1 MLVYILT
8 ARELP
13 LPDFL
18 LRKIETRLAEADF
31 TIKFGHARLDPTG
44 KILLQDVQLRSKH
57 FDEPLLTSRVVYVRR
72 NFWSILAGRP
82 IPDEIRLEGAII
94 QLPALLSPSGTA
106 EPLVRDLAA
115 VLRHDDNVWHID
127 QLNGRLGRLKVT
139 VQGDIITQHTARSK
153 VVSPQEITTKFLQMG
168 RRFILNVNQLEA
180 FENPTLNIHLE
191 TESGGV
197 ANTATCSFT
206 ADSAHHPWAQP
217 VESGS
222 MTIATKFRFDGR
234 GEQTVLLNA
243 TTREINY
250 DQQCS
255 LKTINAVITARFNAE
270 PLSINLSAA
279 RIAIGSLEIDGE
291 RVAGPM
297 IRADLRKWPEIKLST
312 ALQIEGEPITAE
324 ISADVK
330 ERTARVA
337 IEGTGS
343 PSIINRMLS
352 KHTPRAAPY
361 FIFADPVSVTAEAVL
376 SSGWHFE
383 RLSSRVVAGR
393 LNSHDVRITSARGRI
408 DIEGMD
414 FLAHDAQVEMED
426 NVARGS
432 YWMNF
437 ATTDYRMLLKG
448 RLRPQKING
457 WFTGDWWNEF
467 WNEHFNFPKILPEG
481 DVDVRGQWRDSSRIE
496 YFGWAKAD
504 SAGIWG
510 GEFERVQAVVFL
522 RPLFTHVIEFNGVRS
537 GGAQKLEGSLK
548 RFADDNTRE
557 TRRIEFDLDGNI
569 DQGTYHG
576 MLEGKADE
584 VLSTLQFSVP
594 PHVRAYGGMNRYGTE
609 MIPNYTFVGRADS
622 EIRYYGFPVD
632 TIQVTGRIKGN
643 DVRLDDIQFTALNG
657 KGAGKASLTGQA
669 KARRL
674 GFDLNLNSAD
684 LPQTIRAVQEF
695 QAKRHGQNNNAAT
708 TVNFIKRASGG
719 RLDIALSG
727 QGVPDDL
734 STFVGTGNAAL
745 TGANLGEI
753 QLFGLLSQALS
764 GLSLNFSSL
773 KLDSAHTSFRME
785 NGRLHF
791 PDLKITGPS
800 AAIEARGDFIFETTA
815 LDFTAKF
822 KPFEESKNLLTAAIG
837 IVINPITSILEL
849 KLTGPLNQPNW
860 SIDVGSSTPRH
871 DTPNSEKK
879 DAESIK
885 PQGK

>member
-1 MLVYILT
+1 MLIYILT
-8 ARELP
+8 VRELP

-18 LRKIETRLAEADF
+18 LRKIEARLAEADF

-44 KILLQDVQLRSKH
+44 KILLQDVQLRSKQ

-106 EPLVRDLAA
+106 EPLIRDLAA
-115 VLRHDDNVWHID
+115 VLRHDANVWHID
-127 QLNGRLGRLKVT
+127 QLNGRLGRLKVM
-139 VQGDIITQHTARSK
+139 VQGDIITQHTAGPK
-153 VVSPQEITTKFLQMG
+153 VVSPQEITAKFLQMG

-197 ANTATCSFT
+197 ANTAACLFT
-206 ADSAHHPWAQP
+206 ADSVRHPWEQP

-222 MTIATKFRFDGR
+222 MTVATKFRFDGR
-234 GEQTVLLNA
+234 REQTLLLNA
-243 TTREINY
+243 TAREINHS
-250 DQQCS
+250 QQFR
-255 LKTINAVITARFNAE
+255 LKTINAVISARFNTE

-312 ALQIEGEPITAE
+312 AFQIEGEPITAE
-324 ISADVK
+324 ISADIK
-330 ERTARVA
+330 ERAAHLA

-343 PSIINRMLS
+343 PSIINRMLY

-361 FIFADPVSVTAEAVL
+361 FIFADPVFIVAEAVL

-414 FLAHDAQVEMED
+414 FIAHDAQVEMED

-448 RLRPQKING
+448 RLFPPKITG
-457 WFTGDWWNEF
+457 WFTGDWWNDF
-467 WNEHFNFPKILPEG
+467 WNEHFKFPKTLPEG
-481 DVDVRGQWRDSSRIE
+481 DVDVQGRWRDSSRTE
-496 YFGWAKAD
+496 YFGRAKVD

-510 GEFERVQAVVFL
+510 GKFDKVQAVVFL

-548 RFADDNTRE
+548 RFADDDTRE

-569 DQGTYHG
+569 DQETYHG

-594 PHVRAYGGMNRYGTE
+594 PHVRAHGTMDKYGTE
-609 MIPNYTFVGRADS
+609 MIPNYTFTGRAAS
-622 EIRYYGFPVD
+622 GLRYYGVPVD
-632 TIQVTGRIKGN
+632 TIQVTGGIKGN

-674 GFDLNLNSAD
+674 GFDLYLNSAD

-695 QAKRHGQNNNAAT
+695 QAKRHGQNTNPAT

-727 QGVPDDL
+727 QGVPDNL

-849 KLTGPLNQPNW
+849 RLTGPLNQPNW
-860 SIDVGSSTPRH
+860 SIDVGSLAPRQ
-871 DTPNSEKK
+871 DAPNSEKK
-879 DAESIK
+879 DTESLK
-885 PQGK
+885 PERK